1 MSEPSTPSFQGMC
14 HYIGQLS
21 KASKTGMRAAPA
33 DCPKCHFNMLEGL
46 LHAINCHGKD
56 GAIYVSDLAR
66 EIRQPLPAVSRGLR
80 LMEQDGTVVREPDP
94 ADRRKTLVRP
104 TEKGLDASR
113 QVETAISRYFERV
126 IRRIPEEQREQ
137 LFSLTGILLEA
148 VEAENAEQQA
158 KLKGENENG

>member
-1 MSEPSTPSFQGMC
+1 MSPT
-14 HYIGQLS
+14 
-21 KASKTGMRAAPA
+21 
-33 DCPKCHFNMLEGL
+33 
-46 LHAINCHGKD
+46 
-56 GAIYVSDLAR
+56 LAR

-104 TEKGLDASR
+104 TEKGLNASR

-126 IRRIPEEQREQ
+126 ICRIPEEQREQ
-137 LFSLTGILLEA
+137 LFSLTGVLLEA

>member
-21 KASKTGMRAAPA
+21 KASKTGMRAALA
-33 DCPKCHFNMLEGL
+33 NCPKCHFNMLEGL

-126 IRRIPEEQREQ
+126 ICRIPEEQREQ
-137 LFSLTGILLEA
+137 LFSLTGVLLEA

>member
-21 KASKTGMRAAPA
+21 KASKAGMRAALA

-46 LHAINCHGKD
+46 LHSINCHGKD

-113 QVETAISRYFERV
+113 QAEAAISRYFERV
-126 IRRIPEEQREQ
+126 ICRIPEEQREQ
-137 LFSLTGILLEA
+137 LFSLTGVLLEA